1 MDLKYGPLRDKLL
14 KELSDGEVLTSKEI
28 EEKVSW
34 PKKTNIVKTLSDLK
48 IDMVVR
54 KDSRKLLKIFPE
66 KARGQFKWKL
76 VK

>member
-14 KELSDGEVLTSKEI
+14 SELSDGEAISSKEI
-28 EEKVSW
+28 EEKISW
-34 PKKTNIVKTLSDLK
+34 PTKTNIVKTLSDLK
-48 IDMVVR
+48 IDMAIR
-54 KDSRKLLKIFPE
+54 KDPRKLLKIFPE